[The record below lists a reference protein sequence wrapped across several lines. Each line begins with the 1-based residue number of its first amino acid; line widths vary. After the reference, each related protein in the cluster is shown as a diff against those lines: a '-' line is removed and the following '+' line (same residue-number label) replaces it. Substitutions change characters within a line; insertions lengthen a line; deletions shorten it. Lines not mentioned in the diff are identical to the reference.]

1 MQSISTAVLFESRA
15 HNSQEDVDSICTFND
30 SIRLTTSVLR

>member
-1 MQSISTAVLFESRA
+1 MQSISTAVAFERLA
-15 HNSQEDVDSICTFND
+15 HNSQEDVDSICAFND